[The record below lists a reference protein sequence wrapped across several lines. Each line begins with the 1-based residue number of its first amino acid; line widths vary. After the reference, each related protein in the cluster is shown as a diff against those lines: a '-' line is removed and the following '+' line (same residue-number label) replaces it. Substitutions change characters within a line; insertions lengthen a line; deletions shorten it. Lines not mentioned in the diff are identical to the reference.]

1 MTPATTI
8 LVAMAVPLIGAI
20 LVLLTGKI
28 PNLREG
34 VSTVTTLLTFG
45 VVLTLVPE
53 IMAGGEPG
61 IALLEVL
68 PGLDL
73 AFHVEPLGMLY
84 ALVASGLWIVTSL
97 YAIGYMRA
105 HDEENQTRFFACFA
119 LAIFAALGIAFAR
132 NLFTLFLFYEVL
144 TLSTYPLVAH
154 YGEDVKKNARVY
166 LGILIFTSVAFLLAA
181 VCWTYVLTGTL
192 EFKQGGILAGEVE
205 GWEVVPLLALFAFG
219 TGKAALMPF
228 HRWLPNAM
236 VAPTPVSA
244 LLHAVAVV
252 KAGVFTV
259 MKVVVYIFGIDF
271 LTATGASIW
280 LMYAASATLLISSC
294 IAITQDN
301 LKARLAYST
310 ISQLAYIVLGAALA
324 TSLSIMGGSLHIA
337 MHAVGKITLFFCAG
351 AIYVAHHKKYV
362 SELNG
367 IGRKMPFTMLAFLLG
382 SLSIIGLP
390 PFGGAWSK
398 WYLVVGAADSPG
410 HILMGQWQ
418 IHHVVFS
425 AVFMVS
431 SLLSIAYLMPVVVRA
446 FFYTPEECE
455 AGPDAHGA
463 DGHGEAHEGHDSH
476 DDSDGIQEAPLLCL
490 VPLCLTA
497 LGSLVIFF
505 YSQELYEMLEPIT
518 KAVSP

>member
-1 MTPATTI
+1 MTPSAII
-8 LVAMAVPLIGAI
+8 LFAIAAPLIGSVF
-20 LVLLTGKI
+20 VLLTGHT
-28 PNLREG
+28 PNLRES
-34 VSTVTTLLTFG
+34 VSTITTLITFSL
-45 VVLTLVPE
+45 VCALVPE
-53 IMAGGEPG
+53 VMAGGEPE
-61 IALLEVL
+61 ISLFEVI
-68 PGLDL
+68 PGLTI
-73 AFHVEPLGMLY
+73 AFHVEPLGMLF

-105 HDEENQTRFFACFA
+105 HEEKNQTRFFACFA
-119 LAIFAALGIAFAR
+119 IAIFAALGIAFAR
-132 NLFTLFLFYEVL
+132 NLFTLFLFYEIL

-154 YGEDVKKNARVY
+154 YGEEVKKNARVY
-166 LGILIFTSVAFLLAA
+166 LGVLLFTSIVFLLAA
-181 VCWTYVLTGTL
+181 ICWTYVLTGTL
-192 EFKQGGILAGEVE
+192 EFQRGGILDGKVE

-259 MKVVVYIFGIDF
+259 MKVVVYIFGIEF
-271 LTATGASIW
+271 LTTTGASVW

-294 IAITQDN
+294 IAITLDN

-310 ISQLAYIVLGAALA
+310 ISQLAYIVLGGALA
-324 TSLSIMGGSLHIA
+324 TSLSVMGGSMHIA

-351 AIYVAHHKKYV
+351 AIYITHHKRKV

-367 IGRKMPFTMLAFLLG
+367 IGRKMPFTMTAFLLG

-398 WYLVVGAADSPG
+398 WYLVLGAADGPG
-410 HILMGQWQ
+410 HLILNQW
-418 IHHVVFS
+418 HVHNIIFS
-425 AVFMVS
+425 AVFMLS

-446 FFYTPEECE
+446 FFYAPDECQEDPGHSEE
-455 AGPDAHGA
+455 HG
-463 DGHGEAHEGHDSH
+463 
-476 DDSDGIQEAPLLCL
+476 DGIAEAPLLCV
-490 VPLCLTA
+490 VPLCVTA
-497 LGSLVIFF
+497 IGTLVIFF
-505 YSQELYEMLEPIT
+505 YAQDLYELLLPIT
-518 KAVSP
+518 VAVSR